1 MEDEAS
7 RLKIRGVSKDV
18 QHRLAVI
25 AKKKGYK
32 SRDEMLRE
40 VLTQL
45 AYDEFQL
52 DSEIRYRQFIEKQ
65 KQFMEWLAITVV
77 EKSYSEIEKDPFT
90 E

>member
-1 MEDEAS
+1 MSRTKPLQIRDVDEEIHQ
-7 RLKIRGVSKDV
+7 RLV
-18 QHRLAVI
+18 QV

-40 VLTQL
+40 VLTQI

>member
-1 MEDEAS
+1 MS
-7 RLKIRGVSKDV
+7 RTKPLKIRDV
-18 QHRLAVI
+18 DEEIHQRLVKI

-40 VLTQL
+40 VLTQI

-65 KQFMEWLAITVV
+65 KQLMDWLAITVV

>member
-1 MEDEAS
+1 MSRTKPLQIRDVDEEIHQ
-7 RLKIRGVSKDV
+7 RLVKV
-18 QHRLAVI
+18 

-40 VLTQL
+40 VLTQI

-65 KQFMEWLAITVV
+65 KQFMEWLATTVV

>member
-1 MEDEAS
+1 MS
-7 RLKIRGVSKDV
+7 RTKPLKIRDV
-18 QHRLAVI
+18 DEEIHQRLVKV

-40 VLTQL
+40 VLTQI

-65 KQFMEWLAITVV
+65 KQLMEWLAITVV

>member
-1 MEDEAS
+1 MMSRTKPLQIRDVDEEIHQ
-7 RLKIRGVSKDV
+7 RLVK
-18 QHRLAVI
+18 I

-77 EKSYSEIEKDPFT
+77 EKSYSEIEKEPFT

>member
-1 MEDEAS
+1 MS
-7 RLKIRGVSKDV
+7 RTKPLKIRDV
-18 QHRLAVI
+18 DEEIHQRLVQV

-40 VLTQL
+40 VLTQI

-77 EKSYSEIEKDPFT
+77 EKSYSELEKDPFT

>member
-1 MEDEAS
+1 MSRTKPLQIRDVDEEIHQ
-7 RLKIRGVSKDV
+7 RLVKV
-18 QHRLAVI
+18 

-40 VLTQL
+40 VLTQI

-77 EKSYSEIEKDPFT
+77 EKSYSDIEKDPFT

>member
-1 MEDEAS
+1 MSRTKPLQIRDVDEEIHQ
-7 RLKIRGVSKDV
+7 RLVK
-18 QHRLAVI
+18 I

-32 SRDEMLRE
+32 SRDDMLRE

-77 EKSYSEIEKDPFT
+77 EKSYSEIEKEPFT

>member
-1 MEDEAS
+1 MS
-7 RLKIRGVSKDV
+7 RTKPLKIRDV
-18 QHRLAVI
+18 DEEIHQRLVKV

-40 VLTQL
+40 VLTQI

>member
-1 MEDEAS
+1 MS
-7 RLKIRGVSKDV
+7 RTKPLKIRDV
-18 QHRLAVI
+18 DEEIHQRLVQV

-40 VLTQL
+40 VLTQI

>member
-1 MEDEAS
+1 MSRTKPLQIRDVDEEIHQ
-7 RLKIRGVSKDV
+7 RLVKV
-18 QHRLAVI
+18 

-40 VLTQL
+40 VLTQI

-65 KQFMEWLAITVV
+65 KKFMEWLAITVV

>member
-1 MEDEAS
+1 MMSRTKPLQIRDVDEEIHQ
-7 RLKIRGVSKDV
+7 RLVK
-18 QHRLAVI
+18 I

-32 SRDEMLRE
+32 SRDDMLRE

-65 KQFMEWLAITVV
+65 KQFME
-77 EKSYSEIEKDPFT
+77 
-90 E
+90 

>member
-1 MEDEAS
+1 MSQTKPLQIRDVDEEIHQ
-7 RLKIRGVSKDV
+7 RLVK
-18 QHRLAVI
+18 I

>member
-1 MEDEAS
+1 MS
-7 RLKIRGVSKDV
+7 RTKPLKIRDV
-18 QHRLAVI
+18 DEEIHQRLVKV

-40 VLTQL
+40 VLTQI

-77 EKSYSEIEKDPFT
+77 EKSYSEIEKEPFT

>member
-1 MEDEAS
+1 MS
-7 RLKIRGVSKDV
+7 RTKPLKIRDV
-18 QHRLAVI
+18 DEEIHQRLVKV

-40 VLTQL
+40 VLTQI
-45 AYDEFQL
+45 AYDGFQL

-65 KQFMEWLAITVV
+65 KQLMEWLAITVV

>member
-1 MEDEAS
+1 MMSQTKPLQIRDVDEEIHQ
-7 RLKIRGVSKDV
+7 RLVK
-18 QHRLAVI
+18 I

>member
-1 MEDEAS
+1 MS
-7 RLKIRGVSKDV
+7 RTKPLKIRDV
-18 QHRLAVI
+18 DEEIHKRLVKV

-40 VLTQL
+40 VLTQI

-65 KQFMEWLAITVV
+65 KQLMEWLAITVV

>member
-1 MEDEAS
+1 MS
-7 RLKIRGVSKDV
+7 RTKPLKIRDV
-18 QHRLAVI
+18 DEEIHQRLVKI

-40 VLTQL
+40 VLTQI
-45 AYDEFQL
+45 AYDEFQS

-65 KQFMEWLAITVV
+65 KQLMEWLAITVV

>member
-1 MEDEAS
+1 MSRTKPLQIRDVDEEIHQ
-7 RLKIRGVSKDV
+7 RLVKV
-18 QHRLAVI
+18 

-40 VLTQL
+40 VLTQI

>member
-1 MEDEAS
+1 MSQTKPLQIRDVDEEIHQ
-7 RLKIRGVSKDV
+7 RLVK
-18 QHRLAVI
+18 I

-65 KQFMEWLAITVV
+65 KQSMEWLAITVV

>member
-1 MEDEAS
+1 MSRTKPLQIRDVDEEIHQ
-7 RLKIRGVSKDV
+7 RLVKV
-18 QHRLAVI
+18 

-40 VLTQL
+40 VLTQI

-77 EKSYSEIEKDPFT
+77 EKSYSDIEKDPFS

>member
-1 MEDEAS
+1 MSRTKPLQIRDVDEEIHQ
-7 RLKIRGVSKDV
+7 RLVKV
-18 QHRLAVI
+18 

-40 VLTQL
+40 VLTQI

-52 DSEIRYRQFIEKQ
+52 ESEIRYRQFIEKQ

>member
-1 MEDEAS
+1 MSRTKPLQIRDVDEEIHQ
-7 RLKIRGVSKDV
+7 RLVKV
-18 QHRLAVI
+18 

-40 VLTQL
+40 VLTQI

-65 KQFMEWLAITVV
+65 KQLMEWLAITVV

>member
-1 MEDEAS
+1 MS
-7 RLKIRGVSKDV
+7 RTKPLKIRDV
-18 QHRLAVI
+18 DEEIHQRLVKV

-40 VLTQL
+40 VLTQI

-52 DSEIRYRQFIEKQ
+52 DSEIRYRQFVEKQ

>member
-1 MEDEAS
+1 MS
-7 RLKIRGVSKDV
+7 RTKPLKIRDV
-18 QHRLAVI
+18 DEEIHQRLVKV
-25 AKKKGYK
+25 AKKKGYR

-40 VLTQL
+40 VLTQI

>member
-1 MEDEAS
+1 
-7 RLKIRGVSKDV
+7 
-18 QHRLAVI
+18 
-25 AKKKGYK
+25 
-32 SRDEMLRE
+32 MLRE
-40 VLTQL
+40 VLTQI

>member
-1 MEDEAS
+1 MSRTKPLQIRDVDEEIHQ
-7 RLKIRGVSKDV
+7 RLVK
-18 QHRLAVI
+18 I

-77 EKSYSEIEKDPFT
+77 EKSYSEIEKEPFT

>member
-1 MEDEAS
+1 MMSRTKPLQIRDVDEEIHQ
-7 RLKIRGVSKDV
+7 RLVK
-18 QHRLAVI
+18 I

-32 SRDEMLRE
+32 SRDDMLRE

-77 EKSYSEIEKDPFT
+77 EKSYSEIEKEPFT

>member
-1 MEDEAS
+1 MS
-7 RLKIRGVSKDV
+7 RTKPLKIRDV
-18 QHRLAVI
+18 DEEIHQRLVKI

-40 VLTQL
+40 VLTQI

-65 KQFMEWLAITVV
+65 KQLMEWLAITVV

>member
-1 MEDEAS
+1 MSRTKPLQIRDVDEEIHQ
-7 RLKIRGVSKDV
+7 RLVKV
-18 QHRLAVI
+18 

-40 VLTQL
+40 VLAQI

>member
-1 MEDEAS
+1 MMSRTKPLQIRDVDEEIHQ
-7 RLKIRGVSKDV
+7 RLVK
-18 QHRLAVI
+18 I

-32 SRDEMLRE
+32 SRDDMLRE

>member
-1 MEDEAS
+1 MSRTKPLQIRDVDEEIHQ
-7 RLKIRGVSKDV
+7 RLVKV
-18 QHRLAVI
+18 

-40 VLTQL
+40 VLTQI

-77 EKSYSEIEKDPFT
+77 EKSYSDIEKDPFA

>member
-1 MEDEAS
+1 MEDETS

-32 SRDEMLRE
+32 SRDDMLRE

>member
-1 MEDEAS
+1 MS
-7 RLKIRGVSKDV
+7 RTKPLKIRDV
-18 QHRLAVI
+18 DEEIHQRLVKV

-40 VLTQL
+40 VLTQI

-77 EKSYSEIEKDPFT
+77 EKSYSDIEKDPFT